1 MKQKLVTL
9 TKDAVL
15 WETGDLA
22 RDVAVVDQGRL
33 GVRTESGV
41 VGIVL
46 PRMILGESALFD
58 GAQRLERRTATVF
71 AIDEGTQVTAY
82 SAADLR
88 ARLEGGDDAI
98 GRQVLT
104 TLLGQICRNFLMAI
118 SSRRDEPLFDAP
130 LHKLIEGLL
139 ADAGRLP
146 HYATWGRF
154 MVAFTFLYDLRDLS
168 DRVLADLGPNPSQRL
183 EMVENASQALT
194 RLGEGVDILPVVE
207 AFLEAERAKADWWAR
222 P

>member
-1 MKQKLVTL
+1 MKEKHITL

-22 RDVAVVDQGRL
+22 RDVAVVTQGRL
-33 GVRTESGV
+33 GVRTDSGV
-41 VGIVL
+41 VGVVL
-46 PRMILGESALFD
+46 PKMILGESALFES
-58 GAQRLERRTATVF
+58 APRLERRTATVF
-71 AIDEGTQVTAY
+71 AIDDGTQVTAY
-82 SAADLR
+82 AAADVR
-88 ARLEGGDDAI
+88 TRLEGGDDAI
-98 GRQVLT
+98 ARLVLT

-130 LHKLIEGLL
+130 LHRLIEGLL
-139 ADAGRLP
+139 SDAGRLP
-146 HYATWGRF
+146 HYTTWSRF

-168 DRVLADLGPNPSQRL
+168 DRVLGALGPDPSQRL
-183 EMVENASQALT
+183 EMVENASQALI
-194 RLGEGVDILPVVE
+194 RLGEGVDVLPVVN